1 MSSNNVGMTDVIAV
15 FDIGKTNKK
24 IMLFNHNLK
33 VVYLKDQRFD
43 LIKDEDGFELENI
56 DSLVSWIKSSL
67 DTIISEKVFSIK
79 AVNFSTYGA
88 TLMYL
93 DKNGDRLTPL
103 YNYLKLL
110 PKEISSEIHNVNGG
124 VNEFSRATASP
135 NLGFLNSGLQIKWL
149 QETKPEVFGKVDNT
163 LHFPQYLSYVFT
175 KEITSEYTSIGCHT
189 AMWNFDKNEYH
200 SWLADANINL
210 PEPVPNSTVFTE
222 IYNGQSIKF
231 GIGMHDSSSSL
242 VPYLLANDN
251 EFILISTGTWSI
263 VMNPF
268 NSEPLTYQELEDDC
282 LCFLSANQKQVKS
295 SRLYLGYI
303 HEVNTNKLCSF
314 FNVDSN
320 SFKSVK
326 MDYSIIKKLNGKFDE
341 EKAFFKQGIPSD
353 FLDNEVDLSQFDSFA
368 EAYHKMMIDL
378 IWYEIKSIENVIP
391 ESDTSNRIY
400 ISGGFASND
409 IYLKV
414 LSGYFTDKSI
424 YTSEIENASA
434 LGAATII
441 WDKVFTGEDHTI
453 DLGLT
458 LVEEAINIEEI

>member
-1 MSSNNVGMTDVIAV
+1 MSSNNVGTTDVIAV

-43 LIKDEDGFELENI
+43 LLKDEDGFELENI
-56 DSLVSWIKSSL
+56 DSLVSWIKGSL
-67 DTIISEKVFSIK
+67 DTIISDNTFNIK

-88 TLMYL
+88 TLMHL
-93 DKNGDRLTPL
+93 DNNGDRLTPL
-103 YNYLKLL
+103 YNYLKPLSEEL
-110 PKEISSEIHNVNGG
+110 SSEIYNAYGG
-124 VNEFSRATASP
+124 VSEFSRSTASP
-135 NLGFLNSGLQIKWL
+135 ALGFLNSGLQIKWL
-149 QETKPEVFGKVDNT
+149 QETKPDIFGKVDST
-163 LHFPQYLSYVFT
+163 LHFPQYLSYIFT

-189 AMWNFDKNEYH
+189 AMWNFDKKEYH
-200 SWLADANINL
+200 SWLADANISL
-210 PEPVPNSTVFTE
+210 PQPISNSTVFTKT
-222 IYNGQSIKF
+222 YNGQSIKF
-231 GIGMHDSSSSL
+231 GVGMHDSSSSL
-242 VPYLLANDN
+242 VPYLLATDN

-263 VMNPF
+263 IMNPF
-268 NSEPLTYQELEDDC
+268 NNEPLTYQELEDDC

-303 HEVNTNKLCSF
+303 HEVNTKRLCSH
-314 FNVDSN
+314 FNVASD
-320 SFKSVK
+320 SFKFVK
-326 MDYSIIKKLNGKFDE
+326 MDYSIIEKLNMKFDE
-341 EKAFFKQGIPSD
+341 EKAFFKQGIPD
-353 FLDNEVDLSQFDSFA
+353 GFLDNEVDLSQFDSFA
-368 EAYHKMMIDL
+368 EAYHKMMLDL

-391 ESDTSNRIY
+391 ETDTSNKIY

-441 WDKVFTGEDHTI
+441 WDKVFTDKNHSI

-458 LVEEAINIEEI
+458 LVEQAVDIEEI